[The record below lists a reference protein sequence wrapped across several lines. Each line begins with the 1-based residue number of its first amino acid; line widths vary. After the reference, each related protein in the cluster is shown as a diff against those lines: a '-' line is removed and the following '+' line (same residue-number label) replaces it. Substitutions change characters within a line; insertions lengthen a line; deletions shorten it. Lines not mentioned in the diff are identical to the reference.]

1 MLKNNLIKNLP
12 ITIPSNIPI
21 VIGCSAGPDSMALL
35 HYLKTNTPNQLICSH
50 INHNVRKESKEE
62 EKYLNSFCSKNN
74 IIFEKTKI
82 EKYTERNFENEAR
95 NKRYA
100 FYEQLLKKY
109 NTPYL
114 FLAHHGDDLIE
125 TILMKISRGSN
136 LEGYAGIKEI
146 SKKNDYYIIRPFL
159 EYTKQD
165 LIEYNIRYNIK
176 YYIDKSNNDTTYTRN
191 RYRHNILPLLKIEN
205 PNIHIQ
211 FLKYSKTLLEYNTY
225 LKDEIKTLY
234 PSIANNN
241 TIDIKKL
248 KNQHPF
254 IQKNLLYKF
263 LNSHYNNQSNI
274 IKEKHIAD
282 ILKMINNQ
290 KPNLSINLP
299 NNKLVKKSYNYLYLE
314 SNQNNQILQHKI
326 PLKDITTIGNIT
338 IKKINDCNS
347 NGNDICRLNSKKISL
362 PLYIRTRK
370 NGDYIEQLGLN
381 GKKKIKE
388 IFIEN
393 KIPQNLRDNYPILV
407 DSDDQII
414 WLPNLKKSKFNSQ
427 NNEFYD
433 IILKYCEKEEND
445 EQ

>member
-1 MLKNNLIKNLP
+1 
-12 ITIPSNIPI
+12 
-21 VIGCSAGPDSMALL
+21 
-35 HYLKTNTPNQLICSH
+35 
-50 INHNVRKESKEE
+50 
-62 EKYLNSFCSKNN
+62 
-74 IIFEKTKI
+74 
-82 EKYTERNFENEAR
+82 
-95 NKRYA
+95 
-100 FYEQLLKKY
+100 
-109 NTPYL
+109 
-114 FLAHHGDDLIE
+114 
-125 TILMKISRGSN
+125 
-136 LEGYAGIKEI
+136 
-146 SKKNDYYIIRPFL
+146 
-159 EYTKQD
+159 
-165 LIEYNIRYNIK
+165 
-176 YYIDKSNNDTTYTRN
+176 
-191 RYRHNILPLLKIEN
+191 
-205 PNIHIQ
+205 
-211 FLKYSKTLLEYNTY
+211 
-225 LKDEIKTLY
+225 
-234 PSIANNN
+234 
-241 TIDIKKL
+241 
-248 KNQHPF
+248 
-254 IQKNLLYKF
+254 
-263 LNSHYNNQSNI
+263 
-274 IKEKHIAD
+274 
-282 ILKMINNQ
+282 MINNQ

-314 SNQNNQILQHKI
+314 SNQKNQILQHKI

-407 DSDDQII
+407 DSEDQII

>member
-1 MLKNNLIKNLP
+1 
-12 ITIPSNIPI
+12 
-21 VIGCSAGPDSMALL
+21 
-35 HYLKTNTPNQLICSH
+35 
-50 INHNVRKESKEE
+50 
-62 EKYLNSFCSKNN
+62 
-74 IIFEKTKI
+74 
-82 EKYTERNFENEAR
+82 
-95 NKRYA
+95 
-100 FYEQLLKKY
+100 
-109 NTPYL
+109 
-114 FLAHHGDDLIE
+114 
-125 TILMKISRGSN
+125 MKISRGSN

-225 LKDEIKTLY
+225 LKDEIKTIY